1 MGTRNR
7 SLKDEVRKNV
17 GNLRDVIYH
26 MIDKGYC
33 QISDSEYIV
42 REIERAN

>member
-1 MGTRNR
+1 M
-7 SLKDEVRKNV
+7 KDEIRKNV
-17 GNLRDVIYH
+17 GNLRDVMYH

-33 QISDSEYIV
+33 QINDSEYIV